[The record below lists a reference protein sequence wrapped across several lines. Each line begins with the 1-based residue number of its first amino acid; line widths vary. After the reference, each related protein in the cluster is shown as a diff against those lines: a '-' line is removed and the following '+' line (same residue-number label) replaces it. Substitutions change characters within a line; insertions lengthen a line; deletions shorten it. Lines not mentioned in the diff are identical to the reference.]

1 MAGWPWRTGTNTE
14 IWVLRAAPGFSGL
27 APPPAPQHLF
37 SPWIPE
43 LQAHLQSLPPAP
55 GTHHMLHIT
64 KVNLRRSL
72 LL

>member
-1 MAGWPWRTGTNTE
+1 ME
-14 IWVLRAAPGFSGL
+14 IWVLPAAPGFSGL
-27 APPPAPQHLF
+27 APPLATQHLF

-43 LQAHLQSLPPAP
+43 LQAHLQSPPPAR

-64 KVNLRRSL
+64 KVNLWRYL